1 MPQCAVHACG
11 NSHRRTR
18 GKPVHYHRFPQE
30 PEVRLKWIEACN
42 RKASSNGE
50 PPFNISTARICSRHF
65 TRDCYEMIVGE
76 NDAKSFSSRLRRNVV
91 PTIRLKSD
99 EESSSEAS
107 PERENKREMT
117 REIIRNAEMAAG
129 GRNEPSCSREEAG
142 DTGGPR
148 ARAER
153 PPSARQLPSRKLLPE
168 ELSEGHRSTGSIPK
182 VSRKKYV
189 FMRALALAPR
199 LNKMHAM
206 EGASGNGKNV
216 DAAEN
221 APNTSPKVPQS
232 QQNGAALPEETAAS
246 PSALDYGRVKIE
258 KDVKI
263 NKKSLPVTST
273 PIASTSQ
280 QKAGSSRLVR
290 SKSAEIVGKKRKS
303 PDVLR
308 DSTNGPPKPKKSCCS
323 FEERETSI
331 KSLVGE
337 DRTADALRMR
347 ESELLKRMQFLEK
360 LAKDKEKEWNQILY
374 TRKLTEEAYVRI
386 QRKKHMMRLTNS
398 TTQLDDVP
406 PTSLEAKWLNSDG
419 TSMETGSRERT
430 FEFKS
435 DLSEESSLNASSTK
449 KQNVAKAARQSGS
462 SKSGGENSRKQS
474 EQTSSP
480 ETRQIGEGRQGAR
493 VEVTSIIANHR
504 KMFPDPAPKRG
515 RRTRNAVNVNL
526 TAGGALV
533 ETGHNA
539 DSRPSSTD
547 SCKSNPSAT
556 ECQNVNFKDMVLQFN
571 RLSQHTVGEPARAP
585 QNYPDVTLQPVPS
598 GHNASPVPENTTA
611 PSRSLLHGILTN
623 NTSSRPNNFP
633 LTLAKLLTA
642 PERERNSPAVAA
654 VTATTP
660 MVPMSQQSASTQ
672 HLLQAYQG
680 SSLGSIS
687 ELLSSPTA
695 RTEITITPV
704 VNTPAQSHSNN
715 VINVDDV
722 EEDTAA
728 SDDRDGRYS
737 MSGRDTREDRDN
749 PPRCQGCHQRAA
761 QFVCAGCANQWYCS
775 RECQVASWD
784 EHSEICSG

>member
-1 MPQCAVHACG
+1 MPQCAVYACG

-18 GKPVHYHRFPQE
+18 GHPVHYHRFPQD
-30 PEVRLKWIEACN
+30 PEIRKKWIEACN
-42 RKASSNGE
+42 RKPSANGE

-65 TRDCYEMIVGE
+65 TKDCYEPTESGKTPI
-76 NDAKSFSSRLRRNVV
+76 RLRRNVV
-91 PTIRLKSD
+91 PTLNLRSD
-99 EESSSEAS
+99 DESSRETS
-107 PERENKREMT
+107 PEKENKEFVN
-117 REIIRNAEMAAG
+117 ELLRNAEIAAG
-129 GRNEPSCSREEAG
+129 GQNEPSCSKQVMEDANGPEAR
-142 DTGGPR
+142 P
-148 ARAER
+148 ER
-153 PPSARQLPSRKLLPE
+153 QPMRQPTRQLERN
-168 ELSEGHRSTGSIPK
+168 LSQRSQGLRRRPRRITNVPK
-182 VSRKKYV
+182 KN
-189 FMRALALAPR
+189 

-206 EGASGNGKNV
+206 ESASGNGKNV

-221 APNTSPKVPQS
+221 APSTSPKVPQS

-258 KDVKI
+258 KEAHQNVKI
-263 NKKSLPVTST
+263 NKKSFPITST

-280 QKAGSSRLVR
+280 QKSGSSRLVR

-303 PDVLR
+303 PNGQQ
-308 DSTNGPPKPKKSCCS
+308 DSTNGPPKPKKTCCTY
-323 FEERETSI
+323 EERESSI

-337 DRTADALRMR
+337 EKTVDALEIR
-347 ESELLKRMQFLEK
+347 ENELLQRMQFLEK
-360 LAKDKEKEWNQILY
+360 LARDKEKEWNQILY
-374 TRKLTEEAYVRI
+374 TRKLTEEAYVRL
-386 QRKKHMMRLTNS
+386 QRKRQMMRLTNS
-398 TTQLDDVP
+398 GTQPEDVP
-406 PTSLEAKWLNSDG
+406 PTSLEARWMNSDG
-419 TSMETGSRERT
+419 TSRDTVSRERS

-435 DLSEESSLNASSTK
+435 ELSEESSLNASSTK
-449 KQNVAKAARQSGS
+449 KQNVAKVGSQRQTAS
-462 SKSGGENSRKQS
+462 SKSSGENSRKQN
-474 EQTSSP
+474 ETSSP
-480 ETRQIGEGRQGAR
+480 ETRQLGEGRQGAR

-515 RRTRNAVNVNL
+515 RRTRNSVNVNL
-526 TAGGALV
+526 TAGGAMV

-556 ECQNVNFKDMVLQFN
+556 ECQNTVNFREMVYQFN
-571 RLSQHTVGEPARAP
+571 RLSQHQGEPARP
-585 QNYPDVTLQPVPS
+585 SQNYPDVTLQPVPS
-598 GHNASPVPENTTA
+598 GHNASPVPENTIA

-642 PERERNSPAVAA
+642 PERERNSPAAA
-654 VTATTP
+654 AAAAATAAATTP
-660 MVPMSQQSASTQ
+660 MVPMSQQTAGTQ

-687 ELLSSPTA
+687 ELLSSSTA

-704 VNTPAQSHSNN
+704 VNTPPQSHSNN

-728 SDDRDGRYS
+728 SDDRDGKYS
-737 MSGRDTREDRDN
+737 MSGRDAREDRDN